1 MRKNTKFKS
10 FMRKLALLMSV
21 SIALANGCVAGFAD
35 QVTDDNTEREIWLN
49 IYTADICVG
58 DSIRIKGA
66 YNTLEIPE
74 SGNFVFS
81 STNDS
86 VASVDADGNVSAVS
100 VGAAWINVSDGELSS
115 SCSIFVT
122 EPKKAGVKLGVHSI
136 GIAQNSSYVLSAELG
151 EAYKG
156 QKIVWSSADSS
167 VASVNEGVITGVKNG
182 QTIVR
187 AALESDSNIYDECSV
202 MVGTLNTY
210 TNFSDKAEDNADS
223 SALQYVYA
231 KPGTNEWTKARTD
244 GKSGMYRLNN
254 DDAVVMTS
262 WGMFSGSNY
271 EPARVFCAPASGVVD
286 VSLKGE
292 NYFSLNPE
300 KPSEKRGSG
309 RLEVILNNTVLKTI
323 ELDSF
328 LLTEGENKGKYASTT
343 YYNGGQPRQENET
356 AGSFGINMAE
366 VFGKL
371 SVNVHKGDKLY
382 LALRKTGE
390 SDIIIKNWMGF
401 DFAYNSN
408 KSAESIGVTEDSI
421 SLKAGKIFD
430 NFKAEL
436 KGNDISDSKIEYLSG
451 DETVAKV
458 SKDGIIKGEKAGEKT
473 RVYAVNREYKL
484 INYADITIDNPD
496 VEIISKPVYNRE
508 NQNIVFSVKNNKNE
522 KASLKAAAVLRDK
535 IGRTLLTVET
545 DALEVESKGEKE
557 IKINGIDTKNAAVI
571 DIYLTDIDI
580 NRCIYPDRISIP

>member
-1 MRKNTKFKS
+1 M
-10 FMRKLALLMSV
+10 
-21 SIALANGCVAGFAD
+21 
-35 QVTDDNTEREIWLN
+35 
-49 IYTADICVG
+49 
-58 DSIRIKGA
+58 
-66 YNTLEIPE
+66 
-74 SGNFVFS
+74 
-81 STNDS
+81 
-86 VASVDADGNVSAVS
+86 
-100 VGAAWINVSDGELSS
+100 
-115 SCSIFVT
+115 
-122 EPKKAGVKLGVHSI
+122 
-136 GIAQNSSYVLSAELG
+136 
-151 EAYKG
+151 
-156 QKIVWSSADSS
+156 
-167 VASVNEGVITGVKNG
+167 
-182 QTIVR
+182 
-187 AALESDSNIYDECSV
+187 
-202 MVGTLNTY
+202 
-210 TNFSDKAEDNADS
+210 
-223 SALQYVYA
+223 
-231 KPGTNEWTKARTD
+231 
-244 GKSGMYRLNN
+244 
-254 DDAVVMTS
+254 
-262 WGMFSGSNY
+262 
-271 EPARVFCAPASGVVD
+271 
-286 VSLKGE
+286 
-292 NYFSLNPE
+292 
-300 KPSEKRGSG
+300 
-309 RLEVILNNTVLKTI
+309 NNTVLKTI

-343 YYNGGQPRQENET
+343 SYNGGQHRQEDET
-356 AGSFGINMAE
+356 NGSFGINMAE

-371 SVNVHKGDKLY
+371 SVNVPVKATSFY

-545 DALEVESKGEKE
+545 DALELESEGEKE

>member
-21 SIALANGCVAGFAD
+21 SIALMTGCVAGFAD
-35 QVTDDNTEREIWLN
+35 QGTDDNTEREIWLN

-136 GIAQNSSYVLSAELG
+136 GIARNSSYVLSAELG
-151 EAYKG
+151 EEYKG
-156 QKIVWSSADSS
+156 QKIIWSSDDSAI
-167 VASVNEGVITGVKNG
+167 ASVNEGVVTGAKNG

-202 MVGTLNTY
+202 MVGNVNTY
-210 TNFSDKAEDNADS
+210 SNFSAKVSDNTDTS
-223 SALQYVYA
+223 TLQYVYA
-231 KPGTNEWTKARTD
+231 NPGTNNWEKAMTD
-244 GKSGMYRLNN
+244 GKTDMYRLKDNT
-254 DDAVVMTS
+254 AVITS
-262 WGMFSGSNY
+262 WGMYSGSYY
-271 EPARVFCAPASGVVD
+271 ESARVFCAPASGVVD

-343 YYNGGQPRQENET
+343 HYNGGEHHQVGET
-356 AGSFGINMAE
+356 TGSFGINMSE

-390 SDIIIKNWMGF
+390 SDIIIKNWIGF

-436 KGNDISDSKIEYLSG
+436 KGNDFGDSKIEYLSG
-451 DETVAKV
+451 DEAVAKV
-458 SKDGIIKGEKAGEKT
+458 SKDGIIKGEKAGET

-535 IGRTLLTVET
+535 IGRTLLAVET
-545 DALEVESKGEKE
+545 DALEVESEGEKE
-557 IKINGIDTKNAAVI
+557 IEINGIDTKNAAVI